1 MFTNDREAIMSM
13 SYCTSK
19 ILIKIVDLY
28 KHHKRNNQDI
38 NSVKMLDKSTTK
50 DSLISKIFTILISW
64 IFLLCLYKYK
74 ILMRI
79 LDVQY
84 DIDIIASLSFV
95 NINGIPVMYAV
106 F

>member
-1 MFTNDREAIMSM
+1 MSM

-19 ILIKIVDLY
+19 ILIKILYLY
-28 KHHKRNNQDI
+28 KHKRNIQDI
-38 NSVKMLDKSTTK
+38 NIVKILDIKL
-50 DSLISKIFTILISW
+50 SLVVLLSNIFTLLISW
-64 IFLLCLYKYK
+64 LFLLWCLYKST

-95 NINGIPVMYAV
+95 NSNGIPVMYAV